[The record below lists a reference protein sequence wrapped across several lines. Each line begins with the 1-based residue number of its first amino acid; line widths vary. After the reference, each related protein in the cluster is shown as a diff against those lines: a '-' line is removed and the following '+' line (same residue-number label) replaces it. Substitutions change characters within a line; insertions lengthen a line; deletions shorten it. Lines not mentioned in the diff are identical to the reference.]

1 MHYLSAQDQKQVLRK
16 DLKSKRCRL
25 SLLPSV
31 LKMNHDESPWGQ
43 GCTDI
48 VATYVGHLVLWQ
60 ASHATGD
67 RQTYSF
73 VCICIRNQKGV
84 CQQTTI
90 DGVVHW
96 VWQGENCTTPSSME
110 LFSNLIFS
118 NVSFYLIWWVV
129 SYLYYPISK
138 DYFHQHS
145 LSATGGCRDEAR
157 SRHASKVLTAVLK
170 RMIQTNLHMCIR
182 LHANA

>member
-31 LKMNHDESPWGQ
+31 LKMNHDESTWGQ

-48 VATYVGHLVLWQ
+48 VRTYVGHLVLWQ

-73 VCICIRNQKGV
+73 VCIWIWNQKGHNWRRGSLEFGKEEIV
-84 CQQTTI
+84 LHVVAWSYVQSSSFQT
-90 DGVVHW
+90 
-96 VWQGENCTTPSSME
+96 
-110 LFSNLIFS
+110 FSLSDMMS
-118 NVSFYLIWWVV
+118 NVLSLLSDIQRLLPSTFLVCNWWM
-129 SYLYYPISK
+129 SWRGSQQAC
-138 DYFHQHS
+138 FQSTH
-145 LSATGGCRDEAR
+145 R
-157 SRHASKVLTAVLK
+157 SP
-170 RMIQTNLHMCIR
+170 
-182 LHANA
+182 

>member
-118 NVSFYLIWWVV
+118 NVSLPDMMSSILSLLSDIQRLLPSTFLVCNWWM
-129 SYLYYPISK
+129 SWRGSQQAC
-138 DYFHQHS
+138 FQSTH
-145 LSATGGCRDEAR
+145 R
-157 SRHASKVLTAVLK
+157 SP
-170 RMIQTNLHMCIR
+170 
-182 LHANA
+182 